1 MVRRTICADRFS
13 PLMSVLSHP
22 QQHPLRALL
31 HNEVHARPA
40 EAIEGP
46 AAIAHVVMLADP
58 AQREASRAH
67 LAALLHDHHCTGPD
81 ADCTHLRVD
90 LGTFRLRWELHTE
103 FVSWTFMVSLPADAP
118 LDTRAPLTAMEEVP
132 QQWLRNLPGECLSS
146 IHLWIVKDAQ
156 CEGQG
161 MRHVVQQ
168 MLNADT
174 LAGAAVHAGHTE
186 VCTDFAIHADGYS
199 RMLVKPS
206 DSISARRM
214 GRLVQRLLE
223 IETYRMAALL
233 GLPAARKAASVLGA
247 AEKELAELANAIREA
262 DRDAEPALLDHL
274 TRLAGQV
281 ESEYAATHS
290 RFSASKAYFELVDK
304 RIQDLREERLSGLL
318 TIQEFMERRLSPARS
333 TCEWAVH
340 RQNALSQRVSRV
352 SNLLRTRVEIEQQQS
367 NQEILATMND
377 RQGTQLKLQST
388 VEGLS
393 VAAITYYITGLITYL
408 SKGAQKLGWPLSP
421 EITAAVAIPVVAFS
435 VWWSLRR
442 LHHKLFG
449 GKH

>member
-1 MVRRTICADRFS
+1 M
-13 PLMSVLSHP
+13 PVLP
-22 QQHPLRALL
+22 QPPQHPLRALL

-40 EAIEGP
+40 EPVDGP
-46 AAIAHVVMLADP
+46 AAITHVVMLTHP
-58 AQREASRAH
+58 AEREASRAH
-67 LAALLHDHHCTGPD
+67 LAALMHDHHRTGPD
-81 ADCTHLRVD
+81 ADCTHLRMD
-90 LGTFRLRWELHTE
+90 FGAFRLRWELHTE
-103 FVSWTFMVSLPADAP
+103 FVCWTFMVSLPADSP
-118 LDTRAPLTAMEEVP
+118 LHARSPATAMEVVP
-132 QQWLRNLPGECLSS
+132 QQWLQRLPGLCLSS
-146 IHLWIVKDAQ
+146 VHLWIVKDAQ
-156 CEGQG
+156 CDGKG
-161 MRHVVQQ
+161 IKHLVQQ
-168 MLNADT
+168 MLNDET
-174 LAGAAVHAGHTE
+174 LAGATVHAGHTE
-186 VCTDFAIHADGYS
+186 VCTDFALHADGYS
-199 RMLVKPS
+199 RMVVKPS
-206 DSISARRM
+206 DSISARRL

-233 GLPAARKAASVLGA
+233 GLPAARQAASVLGT
-247 AEKELAELANAIREA
+247 AEKELAELAHAIRVAARE
-262 DRDAEPALLDHL
+262 DEPMLLDRL

-304 RIQDLREERLSGLL
+304 RIHDLREERLSGLL

-367 NQEILATMND
+367 NQEILASMND
-377 RQGTQLKLQST
+377 RQGMQLKLQST

-393 VAAITYYITGLITYL
+393 VAAITYYITGLISYL
-408 SKGAQKLGWPLSP
+408 AKGAQKLGWPLSP
-421 EITAAVAIPVVAFS
+421 EITAAMAIPVVAFS

-442 LHHKLFG
+442 LHHRLFG